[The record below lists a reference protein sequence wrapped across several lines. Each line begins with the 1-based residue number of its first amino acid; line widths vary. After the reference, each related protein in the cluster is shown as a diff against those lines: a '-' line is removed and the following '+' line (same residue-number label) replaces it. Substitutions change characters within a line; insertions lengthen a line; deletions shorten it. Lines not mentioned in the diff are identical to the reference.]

1 MGVDHNTLG
10 SKEGVRKGLHDPGG
24 AADSKQRCRLT
35 KVPGNLHVGGDLLP
49 RLFFD
54 LLLSPGK
61 RGCSLVTTMK
71 GLVSGDQSL
80 NPGV

>member
-54 LLLSPGK
+54 LL
-61 RGCSLVTTMK
+61 
-71 GLVSGDQSL
+71 
-80 NPGV
+80 